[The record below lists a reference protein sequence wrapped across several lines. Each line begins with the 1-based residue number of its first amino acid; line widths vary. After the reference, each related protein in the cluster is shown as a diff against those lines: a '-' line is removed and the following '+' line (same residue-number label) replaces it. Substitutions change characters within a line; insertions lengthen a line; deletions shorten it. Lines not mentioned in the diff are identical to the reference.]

1 MKIKLIVGAIALAMS
16 FGFVACSD
24 DSSDNP
30 VEVVKTQPKNEV
42 EPGCNFKKEDNVW
55 KYSATTWNFIEIYT
69 WVDETSVRYEEYMN
83 SYHMEELDTTFTDV
97 NRDEKFEEVMD
108 DCLGYWPED

>member
-1 MKIKLIVGAIALAMS
+1 
-16 FGFVACSD
+16 
-24 DSSDNP
+24 
-30 VEVVKTQPKNEV
+30 
-42 EPGCNFKKEDNVW
+42 
-55 KYSATTWNFIEIYT
+55 
-69 WVDETSVRYEEYMN
+69 MN